1 MAIDIRSVVNQAYQ
15 LPGIIALEE
24 VASGTE
30 AAMAVM
36 KLNDIVAQA
45 NLDQLFPFTRKVV
58 NVTGMPAQNTYTMGL
73 VPVTVP
79 VTTPADIAETR
90 PSFINRLLYYPSA
103 NSMPMNVQQVDLPD
117 LMFRRRSIQSIGTPM
132 YFAEDGGYPLIEIYF
147 DIKPQPGSNWVIVY
161 NEPIP
166 AVTIST
172 QLEIP
177 PEYTD
182 LLVCTLA
189 KRMAILK
196 QMPADTLQAMDMLY
210 KESVNRVKR
219 SNARFQLPLLDDLS
233 GASSYRMSN
242 IYTGNSSR

>member
-30 AAMAVM
+30 SAMAVM

-58 NVTGMPAQNTYTMGL
+58 SVSNPVAKNTYTIGL
-73 VPVTVP
+73 VNAPLV
-79 VTTPADIAETR
+79 ADIAETR
-90 PSFINRLLYYPSA
+90 PSFINRLLYYPSV

-117 LMFRRRSIQSIGTPM
+117 LLFRRRSIQSTGSPM
-132 YFAEDGGYPLIEIYF
+132 YFAEDGGYPLTTIYF
-147 DIKPQPGSNWVIVY
+147 DIRPQAGSSWTLVY

-166 AVTIST
+166 AVTIAS
-172 QLEIP
+172 QLDIP

-182 LLVCTLA
+182 LLVCSLA
-189 KRMAILK
+189 KRVAILK
-196 QMPADTLQAMDMLY
+196 QMPTDTLQTMDMLY
-210 KESVNRVKR
+210 KESVLRVKR
-219 SNARFQLPLLDDLS
+219 SNARLQIPLLDDLS
-233 GASSYRMSN
+233 GASSYRQSN